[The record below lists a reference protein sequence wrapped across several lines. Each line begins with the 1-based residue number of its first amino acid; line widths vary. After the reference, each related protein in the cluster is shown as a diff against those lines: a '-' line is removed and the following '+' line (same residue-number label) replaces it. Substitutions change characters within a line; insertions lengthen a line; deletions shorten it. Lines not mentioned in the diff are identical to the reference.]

1 MNYDILGE
9 QTLRPI
15 INVRPTYESVYS
27 ETERLIMH
35 PERIAQL
42 KKESLE
48 YIAKHHDYVKV
59 ARRYEEIY
67 MRILNE

>member
-1 MNYDILGE
+1 
-9 QTLRPI
+9 
-15 INVRPTYESVYS
+15 
-27 ETERLIMH
+27 MH

-42 KKESLE
+42 KNESLE

-67 MRILNE
+67 KRILNE